1 MLAGTIEWTRDR
13 GWWAMPKFLFEASY
27 TTEGVKGLRRTGGTS
42 RRDVIA
48 QMAEAAGG
56 RLEHLYFAFGD
67 ADVYAIF
74 ELPDNETATAFAL
87 AVNASGTTH
96 ARTVVLL
103 TPEEVDAAAERTVE
117 YRPPGA

>member
-1 MLAGTIEWTRDR
+1 
-13 GWWAMPKFLFEASY
+13 MPKFLFEASY
-27 TTEGVKGLRRTGGTS
+27 TVDGIKGIQRAGGTS

-67 ADVYAIF
+67 PDVYAVF
-74 ELPDNETATAFAL
+74 DLPDNETATAFAL

-96 ARTVVLL
+96 TRTVVLL
-103 TPEEVDAAAERTVE
+103 TPEEVDGAAERTVE